1 MEPVIIE
8 LERQR
13 QPVLVVAHQAI
24 LRALLAYFTDK
35 VSGRDGVRPSPF
47 HFFFSGVLANGGPS
61 AGAARLLHRH
71 GEGWEGGA
79 RFR

>member
-1 MEPVIIE
+1 MIIE

-47 HFFFSGVLANGGPS
+47 HFFF
-61 AGAARLLHRH
+61 
-71 GEGWEGGA
+71 
-79 RFR
+79 